1 MFATAICYI
10 TESKCS
16 SSQWLW
22 LELISM
28 IQDIFQVLER
38 VKESHVVLASDPD
51 HFLYL
56 NVFTKHTEYS
66 PGPSWSQRA
75 NMLVTNSRAGWVITC
90 AFGRL
95 FHRFVI
101 FCFGFFS
108 PTKINSFQLHRM
120 IKKGYFAHH
129 DRFSLFQAGLKFLPG
144 IRMKTVQA
152 ACSGAVSVQLGCVG
166 MLAMFFLFA
175 PTDSNYLIWRLY
187 HS

>member
-1 MFATAICYI
+1 MNAT
-10 TESKCS
+10 
-16 SSQWLW
+16 L
-22 LELISM
+22 

-56 NVFTKHTEYS
+56 NIFTKHTEYS

-120 IKKGYFAHH
+120 IKKRLLCSSWSFFVVSGGFKISTWDTYENCPSSMF
-129 DRFSLFQAGLKFLPG
+129 RCCQRPTRTCGNVFL
-144 IRMKTVQA
+144 IRTNW
-152 ACSGAVSVQLGCVG
+152 
-166 MLAMFFLFA
+166 F
-175 PTDSNYLIWRLY
+175 
-187 HS
+187 

>member
-1 MFATAICYI
+1 MNAT
-10 TESKCS
+10 
-16 SSQWLW
+16 L
-22 LELISM
+22 

-120 IKKGYFAHH
+120 IKKRLLCSSWSFFVVSGGFKISTWDTYENCPSSMF
-129 DRFSLFQAGLKFLPG
+129 RCCQRPTRTCGNVFL
-144 IRMKTVQA
+144 IRTNW
-152 ACSGAVSVQLGCVG
+152 
-166 MLAMFFLFA
+166 F
-175 PTDSNYLIWRLY
+175 
-187 HS
+187 

>member
-1 MFATAICYI
+1 MNAT
-10 TESKCS
+10 
-16 SSQWLW
+16 L
-22 LELISM
+22 

-56 NVFTKHTEYS
+56 NVFTKHTQSTVLAHRGLSVLTCWS
-66 PGPSWSQRA
+66 PTREQGEWTLSKAS
-75 NMLVTNSRAGWVITC
+75 SESTC

-101 FCFGFFS
+101 FCFS
-108 PTKINSFQLHRM
+108 RSTHSNYIEWL
-120 IKKGYFAHH
+120 KKGYFAHH
-129 DRFSLFQAGLKFLPG
+129 DRFSLFQAGLTFLPG

-152 ACSGAVSVQLGCVG
+152 ACSGAVSVQLGRVG

>member
-120 IKKGYFAHH
+120 IKKRLLCSSWSFFVVSGGFKISTWDTYENCPSSMF
-129 DRFSLFQAGLKFLPG
+129 RCCQRPTRMCGNVGNVFL
-144 IRMKTVQA
+144 IRTNW
-152 ACSGAVSVQLGCVG
+152 
-166 MLAMFFLFA
+166 F
-175 PTDSNYLIWRLY
+175 
-187 HS
+187 

>member
-1 MFATAICYI
+1 MNAT
-10 TESKCS
+10 
-16 SSQWLW
+16 L
-22 LELISM
+22 

-56 NVFTKHTEYS
+56 NIFTKHTEYS

-108 PTKINSFQLHRM
+108 PTKINSFQLHRI
-120 IKKGYFAHH
+120 IKK
-129 DRFSLFQAGLKFLPG
+129 RLL
-144 IRMKTVQA
+144 
-152 ACSGAVSVQLGCVG
+152 CSSWSFFVVSGGFKISTWDMYENCPSSMFRCCQRPTRTSHQRVG

>member
-56 NVFTKHTEYS
+56 NVFTKHTQSTVLAHRGLSVLTCWS
-66 PGPSWSQRA
+66 PTREQGEWTLSKAS
-75 NMLVTNSRAGWVITC
+75 SESTC

-120 IKKGYFAHH
+120 IKKRLLCSSWSFFVVSGGFKISTWDTYENCPSSMF
-129 DRFSLFQAGLKFLPG
+129 RCCQRPTRMCRNVGNVFL
-144 IRMKTVQA
+144 IRTNW
-152 ACSGAVSVQLGCVG
+152 
-166 MLAMFFLFA
+166 F
-175 PTDSNYLIWRLY
+175 
-187 HS
+187 

>member
-28 IQDIFQVLER
+28 IQDIFQMLER

-120 IKKGYFAHH
+120 IKKRLLCSSWSFFVVSGGFKISTWDTYENCPSSMF
-129 DRFSLFQAGLKFLPG
+129 RCCQRPTRMCGNVGNVFL
-144 IRMKTVQA
+144 IRTNW
-152 ACSGAVSVQLGCVG
+152 
-166 MLAMFFLFA
+166 F
-175 PTDSNYLIWRLY
+175 
-187 HS
+187 

>member
-120 IKKGYFAHH
+120 IKKRLLCSSWSFFVVSGGFKISTWDTYENCPSSMF
-129 DRFSLFQAGLKFLPG
+129 RCCQRPTRTCGNVGNVFL
-144 IRMKTVQA
+144 IRTNW
-152 ACSGAVSVQLGCVG
+152 
-166 MLAMFFLFA
+166 F
-175 PTDSNYLIWRLY
+175 
-187 HS
+187 

>member
-1 MFATAICYI
+1 MNAT
-10 TESKCS
+10 
-16 SSQWLW
+16 L
-22 LELISM
+22 

-90 AFGRL
+90 PFGRL

-120 IKKGYFAHH
+120 IKKRLLCSSWSFFVVSGGFKISTWDTYENCPSSMF
-129 DRFSLFQAGLKFLPG
+129 RCCQRPTRTCGNVGNVFL
-144 IRMKTVQA
+144 IRTNW
-152 ACSGAVSVQLGCVG
+152 
-166 MLAMFFLFA
+166 F
-175 PTDSNYLIWRLY
+175 
-187 HS
+187 

>member
-1 MFATAICYI
+1 MNAT
-10 TESKCS
+10 
-16 SSQWLW
+16 L
-22 LELISM
+22 

-56 NVFTKHTEYS
+56 NIFTKHTEYS

-108 PTKINSFQLHRM
+108 PTKINSFQLHRI
-120 IKKGYFAHH
+120 IKKRLLCSSWSFFVVSGGFKISTWDTYENCPSSMF
-129 DRFSLFQAGLKFLPG
+129 RCCQRPTRTCGNVFL
-144 IRMKTVQA
+144 IRTNW
-152 ACSGAVSVQLGCVG
+152 
-166 MLAMFFLFA
+166 F
-175 PTDSNYLIWRLY
+175 
-187 HS
+187 

>member
-1 MFATAICYI
+1 MNAT
-10 TESKCS
+10 
-16 SSQWLW
+16 L
-22 LELISM
+22 

-75 NMLVTNSRAGWVITC
+75 KMLVTNSRAGWVITC

-120 IKKGYFAHH
+120 IKKRLLCSSWSFFVASGGFKISTWDTYENCPSSMF
-129 DRFSLFQAGLKFLPG
+129 RCCQRPTRTCGNVGNVFL
-144 IRMKTVQA
+144 IRTNW
-152 ACSGAVSVQLGCVG
+152 
-166 MLAMFFLFA
+166 F
-175 PTDSNYLIWRLY
+175 
-187 HS
+187 

>member
-10 TESKCS
+10 TESKYS

-120 IKKGYFAHH
+120 IKKRLLCSSWSFFVVSGGFKISTWDTYENCPSSMF
-129 DRFSLFQAGLKFLPG
+129 RCCQRPTRMCGNVGNVFL
-144 IRMKTVQA
+144 IRTNW
-152 ACSGAVSVQLGCVG
+152 
-166 MLAMFFLFA
+166 F
-175 PTDSNYLIWRLY
+175 
-187 HS
+187 

>member
-1 MFATAICYI
+1 MNAT
-10 TESKCS
+10 
-16 SSQWLW
+16 L
-22 LELISM
+22 

-56 NVFTKHTEYS
+56 NIFTKHTEYS

-120 IKKGYFAHH
+120 IKKRLLCSSWSFFVASGGFKISTWDTYENCPSSMF
-129 DRFSLFQAGLKFLPG
+129 RCCQRPTRTCGNVFL
-144 IRMKTVQA
+144 IRTNW
-152 ACSGAVSVQLGCVG
+152 
-166 MLAMFFLFA
+166 F
-175 PTDSNYLIWRLY
+175 
-187 HS
+187 

>member
-1 MFATAICYI
+1 MNAT
-10 TESKCS
+10 
-16 SSQWLW
+16 L
-22 LELISM
+22 

-120 IKKGYFAHH
+120 IKKRLLCSSWSFFVVSGGFKISTWDTYENCPSSMF
-129 DRFSLFQAGLKFLPG
+129 RCCQRPTRTCGNVGNVFL
-144 IRMKTVQA
+144 IRTNW
-152 ACSGAVSVQLGCVG
+152 
-166 MLAMFFLFA
+166 F
-175 PTDSNYLIWRLY
+175 
-187 HS
+187 